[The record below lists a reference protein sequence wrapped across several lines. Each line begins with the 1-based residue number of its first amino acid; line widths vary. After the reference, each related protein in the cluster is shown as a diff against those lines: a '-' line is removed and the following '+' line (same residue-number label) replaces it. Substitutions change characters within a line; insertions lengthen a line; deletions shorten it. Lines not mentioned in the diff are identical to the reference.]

1 MLSEAKQPEL
11 ETRYRTF
18 IINSINQKVQPNM
31 KRVLIVYHPL
41 NNQASDVS
49 ESVEQY
55 LLDQGLQVIR
65 GKMDEDRIRS
75 AVRAG
80 NQDFLIALGGDG
92 TMLRAGHLAAPYQ
105 LPILGINLGRFGFLT
120 EIQRNEW
127 EEALE
132 RVLDGDYWKEKR
144 MMIRAEHYRN
154 DQLLGKWDALNDAVI
169 SRGKLIRPIQLE
181 IAINGRH
188 LSTYVADAV
197 IASTATGS
205 TAYAMA
211 AGGPILSPELR
222 NMVLV
227 SVAPHLSIEQSLVLS
242 EDVQVSITSYT
253 EHYAVISIDG
263 QEPVDLLNGDRI
275 EMTAS
280 DHTVNFIRF
289 QDPGYFYRNLIPYM
303 DQNPIIKK
311 KNVRR

>member
-1 MLSEAKQPEL
+1 
-11 ETRYRTF
+11 
-18 IINSINQKVQPNM
+18 M
-31 KRVLIVYHPL
+31 KRFLIVYHPL

-55 LLDQGLQVIR
+55 LLNQRLQVVR
-65 GKMDEDRIRS
+65 GKMDEDRIQA
-75 AVRAG
+75 AVRDG
-80 NQDFLIALGGDG
+80 KQDLVIALGGDG

-120 EIQRNEW
+120 EIQKDEW
-127 EEALE
+127 EAALK

-144 MMIRAEHYRN
+144 MMIRAEHYRE

-169 SRGKLIRPIQLE
+169 SRGKLIRPIQLK

-311 KNVRR
+311 KNVRS